1 MIVLEFKLK
10 GKAQQYRVIDEM
22 IRTAQFVR
30 NKALRYWIDNQGAKL
45 SDLYKQCALMAK
57 EFEWAGKL
65 NSMARQASAERVI
78 FAIQRFFSNCKAKKP
93 GKKGYPQF
101 RKHSR
106 SVEYKTSGW
115 KLSADKRCLTFTD
128 GFAAGTFK
136 LVGSRDLH
144 FYAPDEIKRVRAIR
158 RADGYYAQFC
168 INVERTEASIPTG
181 IAVGIDVGLN
191 HFYTDSSCETVPN
204 PRYLRKNE
212 KALKRLQR
220 RVSRQKKGST
230 NRKKA
235 INKLGRKHLKVSR
248 QRKDF
253 AIKTALCVVKSSD
266 FVAYEDLE
274 VRNMVKNHKLAKS
287 ISDAAWGQ
295 FAQWLQYFGK
305 VYGKI
310 VIAVAP
316 QYTSQDCSAC
326 GNTVKKSLSV
336 RTHICGCGAVL
347 DRDNNAAINILAKGL
362 RQAGI
367 TLNSNTVGH
376 TEINAW
382 GQNDL
387 YSLVVT
393 STGKLTG

>member
-10 GKAQQYRVIDEM
+10 GKTQQYRVIDEM

-30 NKALRYWIDNQGAKL
+30 NKALRYWMDNQGAKL

-115 KLSADKRCLTFTD
+115 KLSTDKRCLTFTD
-128 GFAAGTFK
+128 GFAAGAFK

-144 FYAPDEIKRVRAIR
+144 FYAPDEIKRVRVIR

-168 INVERTEASIPTG
+168 INVERTEESIPTG
-181 IAVGIDVGLN
+181 IAVGVDVGLN
-191 HFYTDSSCETVPN
+191 HFYTDSSGETVPN
-204 PRYLRKNE
+204 PRYLRKSE

-220 RVSRQKKGST
+220 RVSRKKKGSS

-253 AIKTALCVVKSSD
+253 AIKTALCVVKSRD
-266 FVAYEDLE
+266 FVAYEDLQ

-287 ISDAAWGQ
+287 INDAAWVQ
-295 FAQWLQYFGK
+295 FAQWLQYLGK
-305 VYGKI
+305 VYGKT
-310 VIAVAP
+310 VVSVAP
-316 QYTSQDCSAC
+316 MYTSQDCSTC
-326 GNTVKKSLSV
+326 GNTVKKSLSI
-336 RTHICGCGAVL
+336 RTHICSCGAVL
-347 DRDNNAAINILAKGL
+347 DRDHNAALNILAKGL
-362 RQAGI
+362 RQTGI
-367 TLNSNTVGH
+367 NLNTVGH

-382 GQNDL
+382 GQTDL

-393 STGKLTG
+393 STGKLTD